1 MLKTPD
7 QKVKGQL
14 IVGETLVGPVGF
26 GVGITKLVGTAYVAG
41 PLMVGDTKPFV
52 SPPGVPLA
60 SAMFTKR
67 SALDGLVGAAGLELA
82 KGAGLIPSPSIMIV
96 SNTIEQPVP
105 IPTDVLIGTPILPV
119 GVTVNTGISFFTV
132 MSTSSNFFSLTNIG
146 MFAPLAEKIAALSK
160 DLGAKVF
167 TGARSETGVVNNNG
181 LKVEATLNRSAA
193 TRSSADDASWLST
206 ITKNWIH
213 LNRKKSFD
221 IPHPTKEDHRLRY
234 ISIEGPTADVYVRG
248 KLKDSNIIELPDYW
262 KGLVDPETIDVSLTP
277 MGSFQELFVESIQW
291 GTRVIVK
298 NAAGGPVNCSYV
310 IYGERKDA
318 ERNIPEYEGLTPKD
332 YPGDNTAYVING
344 IPQSE

>member
-67 SALDGLVGAAGLELA
+67 SALDGLVGSAGLELA
-82 KGAGLIPSPSIMIV
+82 KGAGMIPSPSIFII
-96 SNTIEQPVP
+96 SNSIEQPVP
-105 IPTDVLIGTPILPV
+105 IPTDVIIGTPILPV
-119 GVTVNTGISFFTV
+119 GVTINSGLSFFTV
-132 MSTSSNFFSLTNIG
+132 LSTASNFFSLNNIG
-146 MFAPLAEKIAALSK
+146 MFAPLAEKVAALSK
-160 DLGAKVF
+160 DIGAKIF
-167 TGARSETGVVNNNG
+167 TGARTETAVVASTGAKMQCGVRVNAAIS
-181 LKVEATLNRSAA
+181 KDTDCVATL
-193 TRSSADDASWLST
+193 SSVNKLQV
-206 ITKNWIH
+206 TK
-213 LNRKKSFD
+213 KGFD
-221 IPHPTKEDHRLRY
+221 IPHPTKEEHRLRY
-234 ISIEGPTADVYVRG
+234 ICIEGPSADVYVRG
-248 KLKDSNIIELPDYW
+248 KLKDSNTIELPDYW

-298 NAAGGPVNCSYV
+298 NAAGGPVNCSYI

>member
-7 QKVKGQL
+7 TKIKGQL
-14 IVGETLVGPVGF
+14 VVGETLVGPVGF
-26 GVGITKLVGTAYVAG
+26 GVGITRLIGTGYFAG
-41 PLMVGDTKPFV
+41 PLMVGDTKPFI

-67 SALDGLVGAAGLELA
+67 SSLDGLVGSAGLELA

-96 SNTIEQPVP
+96 SNSIEQPVP
-105 IPTDVLIGTPILPV
+105 LPTDVLIGTPILPV

-132 MSTSSNFFSLTNIG
+132 MSTSSNLFSLTNIG
-146 MFAPLAEKIAALSK
+146 MFAPLVEEIAALGK
-160 DLGAKVF
+160 KIGQKIF
-167 TGARSETGVVNNNG
+167 TGARAETAVTTNTGAKFQCGVKANVATGV
-181 LKVEATLNRSAA
+181 EADSRAA
-193 TRSSADDASWLST
+193 LSSINQLQ
-206 ITKNWIH
+206 ITK
-213 LNRKKSFD
+213 KGFD
-221 IPHPTKEDHRLRY
+221 IPHPTKEEHRLRY
-234 ISIEGPTADVYVRG
+234 ICIEGPSADVYVRG
-248 KLKDSNIIELPDYW
+248 KLKDSNTIELPDYW

-298 NAAGGPVNCSYV
+298 NAAGGPVNCSYI